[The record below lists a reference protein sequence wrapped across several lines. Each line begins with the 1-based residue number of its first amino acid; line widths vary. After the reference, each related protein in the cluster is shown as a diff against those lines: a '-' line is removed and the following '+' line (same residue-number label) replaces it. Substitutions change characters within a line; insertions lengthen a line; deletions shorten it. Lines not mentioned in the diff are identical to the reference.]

1 MNSSVRKK
9 MFGMWSET
17 VSHNTNCK
25 IINVSKF
32 YEVSILQGIIS
43 KYNHYNLRHLLNARL

>member
-43 KYNHYNLRHLLNARL
+43 KYNHYNLRHLLNTRL